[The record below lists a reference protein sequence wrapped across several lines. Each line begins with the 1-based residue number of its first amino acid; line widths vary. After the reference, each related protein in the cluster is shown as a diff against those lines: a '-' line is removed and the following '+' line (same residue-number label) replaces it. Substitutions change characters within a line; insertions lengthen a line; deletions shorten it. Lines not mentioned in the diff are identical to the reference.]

1 MKKVI
6 GLILTLALTAGML
19 AGCGNGNGN
28 NDEEST
34 DISEN
39 VSGGVLTH
47 QEKRS
52 RKYQEKRRSLSG
64 SRSRWTIHNMQNG

>member
-6 GLILTLALTAGML
+6 GLILTLALTTGML

-28 NDEEST
+28 NDKEST

-39 VSGGVLTH
+39 VSGGG
-47 QEKRS
+47 
-52 RKYQEKRRSLSG
+52 Y
-64 SRSRWTIHNMQNG
+64 